1 MALNIA
7 LPLSVDEFMDQ
18 LDILS
23 STMSPVAAN
32 MGGMDCRDRDQMKLL
47 ISPISSESSGVSSM
61 GSDEIKK
68 SPEKHT
74 YQDCKIMYGG
84 RNIID
89 MGSNLTNG
97 SFKIRY
103 TELPENN
110 FSMFLM
116 NRSQYHRLGAHGWIQ
131 EYTLIRCS
139 CCGLMIPDQPELVPT
154 PGPNSI
160 CRAIIAAQA
169 KITGSN
175 TPNNTINVNNNDSR
189 IYYAS
194 NNNNNNNNGSAMSN
208 GHNAIIRNGYS
219 YRPMY
224 AQSANNSIKNYGYN
238 CQAII

>member
-7 LPLSVDEFMDQ
+7 LPLSVSEFMDP

-23 STMSPVAAN
+23 PDPSTI
-32 MGGMDCRDRDQMKLL
+32 GIDCRDRDQIKLL

-68 SPEKHT
+68 SPEKDT

-110 FSMFLM
+110 IPMFLM
-116 NRSQYHRLGAHGWIQ
+116 NRSQYHRLGAHGHIQ

-154 PGPNSI
+154 SGPNSI
-160 CRAIIAAQA
+160 SRAIIAAQV
-169 KITGSN
+169 KLQG
-175 TPNNTINVNNNDSR
+175 NNNNNNLTVNNDSR
-189 IYYAS
+189 IYY
-194 NNNNNNNNGSAMSN
+194 NNNHNVSIGASN
-208 GHNAIIRNGYS
+208 GHNGIFHNALHYRPTSYIQNNNTSSIKYYGNNCPAII
-219 YRPMY
+219 
-224 AQSANNSIKNYGYN
+224 
-238 CQAII
+238 